1 MSGERSDVG
10 EPQTCQNKGCLLSI
24 TLVMIQTGK
33 FFYMETSVLHQNRDK
48 HDSCDLGGEQKDKVT
63 ASLVG
68 KNSHSIFCG
77 RKERL

>member
-1 MSGERSDVG
+1 
-10 EPQTCQNKGCLLSI
+10 
-24 TLVMIQTGK
+24 MIQTGK